1 MNPSSSA
8 GQTAVRAPSPAPRGA
23 AFRRLYAVG
32 LLIAAA
38 ILAQSPA
45 RTDDAELTRR
55 VWELTKQART
65 LTNEGR
71 LEEAE
76 GKLLQARALMPEW
89 LDIYAHLGYV
99 YELQGRREDALH
111 AYAQILH
118 QRPSHQYAAEHLQ
131 ALFYEGLFPRRLL
144 PRDLELS
151 PVKFVCDR
159 CLLARGETTVVT
171 GIAYTDDLLFH
182 EDMERGGPPVEVEV
196 PAAAGREKAIVNR
209 STYGYTMPPEGTEF
223 SLRFILSYPSRLIS
237 ASQVDHRRVTPR
249 LVHLL
254 LRAYWYFATY
264 LGKTP
269 PVDGPVNTYL
279 LESGP
284 PGAETYS
291 QSLYFYAAETERSAI
306 EWARQIGHEY
316 GHLVL
321 PAVAPAGGYLKPEM
335 YASGLMGERLFIQ
348 WLALEAE
355 MATGSPWP
363 SQPARDAL
371 DHLLGDGARFDAPG
385 YLAANVYPDL
395 AAWHAAG
402 PDSAYIGGT
411 GEESMHY
418 WIGMMLWVQSA
429 FGTEGLREVV
439 DGAAGPS
446 APEFLYALK
455 AMVRKRAAEGA
466 MSIDAGSLNVEAS
479 RLSET
484 PVQGPLGW
492 ANVRLRPEDTAVFA
506 AYVPQGNW
514 RLRTTPAAP
523 GLSLTFDGKGPFP
536 IEAEQGLALGEV
548 VEGWHSIEILSTQAT
563 TPLQSIQLTV
573 APEI

>member
-1 MNPSSSA
+1 MKPRNRAVHTTVVAPVGRRHHSA
-8 GQTAVRAPSPAPRGA
+8 AWCTGVCV
-23 AFRRLYAVG
+23 L
-32 LLIAAA
+32 AAA
-38 ILAQSPA
+38 LLACLCA
-45 RTDDAELTRR
+45 CADDTETTRQ

-65 LTNEGR
+65 LANEGR

-131 ALFYEGLFPRRLL
+131 ALFYEGPFPRRLT

-151 PVKFVCDR
+151 PVRFVCDR
-159 CLLARGETTVVT
+159 CILSEADATVVA

-182 EDMERGGPPVEVEV
+182 EDMERGGPPVEIEA
-196 PAAAGREKAIVNR
+196 PAATGREKAIINR
-209 STYGYTMPPEGTEF
+209 STYGFTMPPEGPEF
-223 SLRFILSYPSRLIS
+223 TLRFILSYPSKLIS
-237 ASQVDHRRVTPR
+237 NTQTDYRRVAPR
-249 LVHLL
+249 MVHLM

-279 LESGP
+279 LENGP
-284 PGAETYS
+284 PGAEAYS
-291 QSLYFYAAETERSAI
+291 DSLYFYAAETERTAI

-348 WLALEAE
+348 WLAAEAE
-355 MATGSPWP
+355 MATGAAWP
-363 SQPARDAL
+363 TQPAREAL
-371 DHLLGDGARFDAPG
+371 DHLLGDGGVFDAAG
-385 YLAANVYPDL
+385 YLATNVYPDI
-395 AAWHAAG
+395 AAWYAAG

-411 GEESMHY
+411 GEESMRY
-418 WIGMMLWVQSA
+418 WIGMMLWIQAA
-429 FGTEGLREVV
+429 FGRQGLRETM
-439 DGAAGPS
+439 DAATGPS

-455 AMVRKRAAEGA
+455 VVMRKRAAAGA
-466 MSIDAGSLNVEAS
+466 ISINAGSLNMEAS
-479 RLSET
+479 SLKRA

-492 ANVRLRPEDTAVFA
+492 ADVALQPQDSAVFA
-506 AYVPQGNW
+506 AYIPEGTW
-514 RLRTTPAAP
+514 RLRTTPACA
-523 GLSLTFDGKGPFP
+523 GLSLTFDGKGPLP
-536 IEAEQGLALGEV
+536 IEAEGGVALGEV
-548 VEGWHSIEILSTQAT
+548 VEGWHSIEIGSTEAT
-563 TPLQSIQLTV
+563 TPLQSIELAV